1 MTTSNF
7 SGFLGSIPNL
17 NNNDIM
23 SSYGSTQIT
32 FDYGSGESVSLNVGY
47 FYLGDLLIQF
57 LEPLSSTSYPNLGT
71 GTTYVMPFAIEYDT
85 NYPPYFA
92 QVSPLST
99 NSGVTCSLTDLT
111 NKNLS
116 FHIGNNNGFVFWVVV
131 GPAPSAS
138 SS

>member
-1 MTTSNF
+1 MTTSYF

-23 SSYGSTQIT
+23 SSYGSSSIT
-32 FDYGSGESVSLNVGY
+32 FYLDSGESATLNVGY

-57 LEPLSSTSYPNLGT
+57 LEPLSTSYPNLST
-71 GTTYVMPFAIEYDT
+71 GTSYIMKFAIEYDVT
-85 NYPPYFA
+85 PYFA

-99 NSGVTCSLTDLT
+99 ENSGVTCTLTNLT

-116 FHIGNNNGFVFWVVV
+116 FHIGNAEGFVFWVVV